1 MSTFLQKNVL
11 ITGGASGIG
20 KIMGRLSL
28 EKGAHTLVIWDIDQ
42 EAMDRTAKE
51 FAHLGQVITKKVDV
65 SQMEEITKAC
75 RELETKN
82 LQIDI
87 LFNNAGII
95 AGGYFWENSQ
105 EEIHKTLAINT
116 AALMHLTREIL
127 PGMMER
133 KQGHI
138 INISSAASLVANPK
152 MSVYAASKWAV
163 TAWSETIRLELE
175 AIGSPIKVTTVTP
188 SYISTGMFEGV
199 KTHWMQPILEPEK
212 TAQQIIKAV
221 EKDKIIIRMP
231 WSVYMT
237 PFLKGLLPIRWFD
250 IVVGKWLKVYKSMD
264 EFKGKKIK

>member
-1 MSTFLQKNVL
+1 MSTFIQKNIL

-20 KIMGRLSL
+20 KIMGRIAL
-28 EKGAHTLVIWDIDQ
+28 EKGARNLVIWDIDQ
-42 EAMDRTAKE
+42 EAMDWTAKE
-51 FAHLGQVITKKVDV
+51 FAHLGQVITRKVDV
-65 SQMEEITKAC
+65 SKLDEITKAC
-75 RELETKN
+75 RELEKEN

-95 AGGYFWENSQ
+95 TGGNFWQNSHEDIQ
-105 EEIHKTLAINT
+105 RTLAINT
-116 AALMHLTREIL
+116 AALMHLTKEIL
-127 PGMMER
+127 PGMMDR

-138 INISSAASLVANPK
+138 VNISSAASLVANPK

-163 TAWSETIRLELE
+163 TAWSETLRLELE

-188 SYISTGMFEGV
+188 SYINTGMFEGV

-212 TAQQIIKAV
+212 TAQRIIRAV

-250 IVVGKWLKVYKSMD
+250 LVVGKWLKVYKSMD
-264 EFKGKKIK
+264 EFRGKKNP